1 MDMETKAPWYLLG
14 LDRVGLI
21 NDIPLI
27 VHRAKTSMPSI

>member
-21 NDIPLI
+21 NDIY
-27 VHRAKTSMPSI
+27 ATYCAQS